1 MRIIDGLTRVIGFT
15 YVFIVAGLAIG
26 LVIVATVLR
35 SVGLER
41 VVTTVDLEARIM
53 GVLLGMLRPLDYL
66 PSRSAQPTTAR

>member
-1 MRIIDGLTRVIGFT
+1 MRIIDGLNGVIGFT

-41 VVTTVDLEARIM
+41 VVTSVDLEAKIM
-53 GVLLGMLRPLDYL
+53 GILLWMLRPLDYL
-66 PSRSAQPTTAR
+66 PSRVR